1 MSASE
6 SSHLEH
12 QFDDAEQQFGAA
24 NLGMWIFLL
33 TEIMFFGG
41 ILAAYAIYFVT
52 FADVFEEASN
62 HLSWEMGGFN
72 TLVLLGSS
80 FTMARAVAA
89 AQSQGRGAQVRWLI
103 GTILRGLA
111 FLGIK
116 AWEYAGK
123 FEDQLVPGRN
133 FSVASEF
140 AAVEEL
146 FFSFYFLLTGLH
158 AIHMVIGIGLLGY
171 LAVRAR
177 MGDYDRSYFTPVE
190 MAGLYWHFV
199 DLVWIFLFPMLYL
212 LGRH

>member
-1 MSASE
+1 MSTS
-6 SSHLEH
+6 STSHLEH
-12 QFDDAEQQFGAA
+12 QFDDVEQQFGAA

-33 TEIMFFGG
+33 TEVMFFGG
-41 ILAAYAIYFVT
+41 ILTAYAIYFVT
-52 FADVFEEASN
+52 FSDVFEKASN
-62 HLSWEMGGFN
+62 HLSWWLGGLN

-80 FTMARAVAA
+80 FTMARSVAA
-89 AQSQGRGAQVRWLI
+89 AQTAGARVQVNWLI
-103 GTILRGLA
+103 ATIILGLA
-111 FLGIK
+111 FLGVK

-123 FEDQLVPGRN
+123 FEDNLVPGRF

-158 AIHMVIGIGLLGY
+158 AVHMVIGSGLLAY
-171 LAVRAR
+171 LALRAR
-177 MGDYDRSYFTPVE
+177 KGHFDHEYFTPVE
-190 MAGLYWHFV
+190 MVGLYWHFV

>member
-1 MSASE
+1 MSAPSTP
-6 SSHLEH
+6 HLEH

-33 TEIMFFGG
+33 TEVMFFGG
-41 ILAAYAIYFVT
+41 ILTAYAIYFVT
-52 FADVFEEASN
+52 FASVFEDASN
-62 HLSWEMGGFN
+62 HLSWWLGGIN
-72 TLVLLGSS
+72 TLVLLASS
-80 FTMARAVAA
+80 FTMARSVAA
-89 AQSQGRGAQVRWLI
+89 AQVDGRTTQVRWLRA
-103 GTILRGLA
+103 TILLGLA
-111 FLGIK
+111 FLGVK

-123 FEDQLVPGRN
+123 FEDNLVPGRY
-133 FSVASEF
+133 FSVASEA

-158 AIHMVIGIGLLGY
+158 AIHMIIGIGLLGY

-177 MGDYDRSYFTPVE
+177 QGHFDRDYFTPVE

>member
-1 MSASE
+1 MK
-6 SSHLEH
+6 
-12 QFDDAEQQFGAA
+12 
-24 NLGMWIFLL
+24 
-33 TEIMFFGG
+33 
-41 ILAAYAIYFVT
+41 
-52 FADVFEEASN
+52 
-62 HLSWEMGGFN
+62 
-72 TLVLLGSS
+72 
-80 FTMARAVAA
+80 
-89 AQSQGRGAQVRWLI
+89 VRSLLI
-103 GTILRGLA
+103 GTILLGLA

>member
-1 MSASE
+1 
-6 SSHLEH
+6 
-12 QFDDAEQQFGAA
+12 
-24 NLGMWIFLL
+24 
-33 TEIMFFGG
+33 MFFGG

-89 AQSQGRGAQVRWLI
+89 AQSQGRAAQARWLI
-103 GTILRGLA
+103 GTILLGLA

-171 LAVRAR
+171 LAARAR
-177 MGDYDRSYFTPVE
+177 RGDFDRSYFTPVE